1 MPQKKES
8 KIKAPSAKSAAK
20 AKVRTKAKAQVKE
33 KAKKK
38 AKEKVKKAKA
48 PVSRAK
54 AGAPVRKP
62 AKKLASAKAA
72 VKKGTVRKVAK
83 PRSAKPVAVVP
94 ASPPPRIGR
103 QEYQR
108 RRLRLMAMME
118 PGTIALIP
126 AAKIAK
132 RTRVTDYPFRQ
143 DSDFYYLT
151 GFEEPGGVL
160 VLTPDREH
168 GEVILFCEERDPLKE
183 QWDGEILGP
192 ERAIEALGLDD
203 AFPVADMHDIL
214 PGLLEGRE
222 RIYITLGEY
231 AAFDAQLMS
240 WVQRMRTRES
250 GGAIP
255 PGEFVALKHLLHE
268 MRLYK
273 SASEI
278 RLMER
283 AAQISASAHAR
294 AMRACGP
301 GLNESQLEAEL
312 VYEFMRHGAKSPAY
326 PSIVGGGANACVMH
340 YAANNAPLKRGD
352 LLLIDAGAEYQHYAS
367 DITRTFPVAGKFNA
381 SQQALYEV
389 VLNAQAEAIATA
401 RLGNHFDMPHQA
413 ALRALV
419 QGLVDLK
426 LLKGSVDEAID
437 SGAYRTFCP
446 SKTSHWL
453 GIDVHDAGDYRVG
466 GAWREFEAG
475 MVITV
480 EPGIYVPADLPDV
493 AAKWRGMGVRI
504 EDEVLITR
512 DSPRVLTEAAPKSVK
527 DIHAMMRR
535 KL

>member
-1 MPQKKES
+1 MPTPKTPCIRSLTAVPPKKTAKPSKTPKRKQSVPQKVVRKKAVKS
-8 KIKAPSAKSAAK
+8 KAAKTKAQTKTKKVARKGAGKTRVARRSARTPSATIAA
-20 AKVRTKAKAQVKE
+20 A
-33 KAKKK
+33 
-38 AKEKVKKAKA
+38 
-48 PVSRAK
+48 
-54 AGAPVRKP
+54 
-62 AKKLASAKAA
+62 L
-72 VKKGTVRKVAK
+72 
-83 PRSAKPVAVVP
+83 
-94 ASPPPRIGR
+94 ASPPPPRITR

-151 GFEEPGGVL
+151 GFEEPDGVL
-160 VLTPDREH
+160 VLTPDRQH
-168 GEVILFCEERDPLKE
+168 GEVILFCAERDAHKE

-192 ERAIEALGLDD
+192 ERAIEVLGLDD
-203 AFPVADMHDIL
+203 AFPRADMQDIL
-214 PGLLEGRE
+214 PGLLEGKE

-231 AAFDAQLMS
+231 AAFDAQLMG

-250 GGAIP
+250 GAAIP

-273 SASEI
+273 SAGEI

-283 AAQISASAHAR
+283 AAQISASAHGR
-294 AMRACGP
+294 AMRACAP
-301 GLNESQLEAEL
+301 GQNESHLEAEL
-312 VYEFMRHGAKSPAY
+312 IYEFMRQGARTPAY
-326 PSIVGGGANACVMH
+326 SSIVGAGSNACVMH

-352 LLLIDAGAEYQHYAS
+352 LVLVDAGAEYQYYAS
-367 DITRTFPVAGKFNA
+367 DITRTFPVSGKFNA
-381 SQQALYEV
+381 AQQAVYEV
-389 VLNAQAEAIATA
+389 VLNAQTEAINAA
-401 RLGNHFDMPHQA
+401 RLGNHFDMPHQS
-413 ALRALV
+413 ALATLV
-419 QGLVDLK
+419 QGLIDLR
-426 LLKGSVDEAID
+426 LLKGSVDGAIE
-437 SGAYRTFCP
+437 SGAYRSFCP

-466 GAWREFEAG
+466 GAWRELESS

-480 EPGIYVPADLPDV
+480 EPGIYIPADLPGI
-493 AAKWRGMGVRI
+493 AAKWRGIGVRI

-512 DSPRVLTEAAPKSVK
+512 DGPRVLTSGAPKTAK

>member
-1 MPQKKES
+1 MVLDP
-8 KIKAPSAKSAAK
+8 
-20 AKVRTKAKAQVKE
+20 
-33 KAKKK
+33 
-38 AKEKVKKAKA
+38 
-48 PVSRAK
+48 
-54 AGAPVRKP
+54 
-62 AKKLASAKAA
+62 
-72 VKKGTVRKVAK
+72 
-83 PRSAKPVAVVP
+83 
-94 ASPPPRIGR
+94 PPPRIVR

-151 GFEEPGGVL
+151 GFAEPGGVL

-168 GEVILFCEERDPLKE
+168 GEVILFCEERDPHKE

-192 ERAIEALGLDD
+192 ERAIEVLGLDD

-231 AAFDAQLMS
+231 AAFDAQLMG

-273 SASEI
+273 SVSEI

-294 AMRACGP
+294 AMRACAP
-301 GLNESQLEAEL
+301 GLNESHLEAEV
-312 VYEFMRHGAKSPAY
+312 VYEFMRHGARSPAY
-326 PSIVGGGANACVMH
+326 PSIVGAGTNACVMH
-340 YAANNAPLKRGD
+340 YAANNARLKRGD
-352 LLLIDAGAEYQHYAS
+352 LVLIDAGAEYEYYAS
-367 DITRTFPVAGKFNA
+367 DITRTFPVGGKFSA
-381 SQQALYEV
+381 TQQALYEV
-389 VLNAQAEAIATA
+389 VLNAQAEAIAA
-401 RLGNHFDMPHQA
+401 AQLGNHFDMPHQA
-413 ALRALV
+413 ALLSLA
-419 QGLVDLK
+419 QGLIDLK
-426 LLKGSVDEAID
+426 LLKGSVDGAIE

-480 EPGIYVPADLPDV
+480 EPGIYVPADLPGV
-493 AAKWRGMGVRI
+493 AAKWRGTGIRI

-512 DSPRVLTEAAPKSVK
+512 DSPRVLTEDAPKTVK